1 MEEDIFYCGE
11 AVTNF
16 DEAAWSCFVTK
27 KGPEK
32 IWRFKTEKEFRESKR
47 WITNGSVGYSHP
59 YDWNS
64 RGSMN
69 YLVGKPVEPELF
81 RSGGSFKAVIEAK
94 EGGFKVV
101 ADCDA
106 DSDREYWT
114 VDYQDIIYDYPVR

>member
-11 AVTNF
+11 AVTNS
-16 DEAAWSCFVTK
+16 DEAAWSCFVTNK
-27 KGPEK
+27 RPEK
-32 IWRFKTEKEFRESKR
+32 IWRFKTEEEFRRDNLWIQESSGASR
-47 WITNGSVGYSHP
+47 P

-69 YLVGKPVEPELF
+69 YLIGKPVEPELF
-81 RSGGSFKAVIEAK
+81 TSGGFFKAVIEAK

-114 VDYQDIIYDYPVR
+114 VDYQDIIYDYPVE